1 MRKYYG
7 AQFSVLLLNSIVL
20 ILHLSLVGLLKY
32 TIDIPHCKC
41 FLLFVLSLCSHKDGL
56 KARIYLI
63 HPIYSQH
70 HYRQFLTS
78 MADRC
83 HTKFFLSMTLTLV
96 LRPSKLDNIKNN
108 NYLKS
113 KKTMTKYFKIFSRV
127 CTIYFFNLWSKE
139 KILASERSW
148 SKHIFDS
155 RKSFDQIWCPKNCLH
170 PKKCRSKTL

>member
-1 MRKYYG
+1 MFWLSLLGTFPFLFVFISGFLGNILTLVAIPYVRRYYG

-83 HTKFFLSMTLTLV
+83 HTKFFLSMTLSLV

-113 KKTMTKYFKIFSRV
+113 KK
-127 CTIYFFNLWSKE
+127 NND
-139 KILASERSW
+139 KILQN
-148 SKHIFDS
+148 F
-155 RKSFDQIWCPKNCLH
+155 
-170 PKKCRSKTL
+170 